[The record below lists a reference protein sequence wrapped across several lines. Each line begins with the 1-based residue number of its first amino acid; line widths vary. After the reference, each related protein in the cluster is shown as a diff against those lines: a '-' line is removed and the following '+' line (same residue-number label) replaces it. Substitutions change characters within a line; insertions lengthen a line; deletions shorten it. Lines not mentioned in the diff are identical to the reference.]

1 MAWTPSN
8 LYVESMGSTTI
19 YMAHVDG
26 SITSGTDAWTSGIP
40 DIISIMGGYAQA
52 STAATNV
59 SLAISFTATSGTITT
74 TIPLNESGTPFRIWV
89 VAGIGQDRVV

>member
-19 YMAHVDG
+19 YMAHVNG
-26 SITSGTDAWTSGIP
+26 SVTSETDAWTSGIP
-40 DIISIMGGYAQA
+40 DIISVMGVYAQA

-59 SLAISFTATSGTITT
+59 SFAVAFTATSGTIAT
-74 TIPLNESGTPFRIWV
+74 TIPLNESGTPFILWIV
-89 VAGIGQDRVV
+89 GGIGQDRM